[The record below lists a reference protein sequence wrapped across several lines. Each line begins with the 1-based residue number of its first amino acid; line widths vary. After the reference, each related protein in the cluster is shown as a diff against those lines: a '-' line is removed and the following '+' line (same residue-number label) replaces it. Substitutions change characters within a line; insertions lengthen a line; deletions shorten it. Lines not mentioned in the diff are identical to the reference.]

1 MSSNK
6 GVVKVLN
13 ISTGIT
19 LKTLIKKSLKD
30 EKLKEKEKSSSDSLM
45 SSDGSLSPVK
55 SPQKISN
62 YLDLVQRPSVT

>member
-55 SPQKISN
+55 SP
-62 YLDLVQRPSVT
+62 